1 MRFVDPREEQE
12 DVKIELTPLI
22 DVMFMLVL
30 FFLVTTTFS
39 SAPGFKVN
47 LPQSSAKDIIRDK
60 KDVTIVIGSDN
71 SYAINQQPVSRSQ
84 LMDRLREEA
93 QTDGSRLVII
103 RADQKVSH
111 GSVVEV
117 MDFAKRAGLHRL
129 AIATDPTE
137 TPDEK

>member
-1 MRFVDPREEQE
+1 MRFLDPREEQE
-12 DVKIELTPLI
+12 DIKIEITSLI

-30 FFLVTTTFS
+30 FFLVTTSFS

-60 KDVTIVIGSDN
+60 KDLTIVIGSDN
-71 SYAINQQPVSRSQ
+71 SFAINQQPVSRSQ
-84 LMDRLREEA
+84 LMDRLHEEA
-93 QTDGSRLVII
+93 QTDVSKLVII
-103 RADQKVSH
+103 RADRAVSH